1 MMKNYIKASL
11 IATASILSFGDG
23 MAQSPGTHG
32 IEVHGGIREYIGD
45 MGSSLMFARAPKY
58 QGGGLA
64 FTYYISPSID
74 AVANISFGEVGFSQN
89 IDSFVKERDI
99 VWRSFRAQTGDFTL
113 GARYKLNN
121 NVTLS
126 EDSKFA
132 PYLYGGLTGYYVHST
147 IKWGPHPYTAANR
160 PDQWGNE
167 HLVQN
172 SITDMGA
179 AVQGGLGFKLYLTDA
194 LALNW
199 SYTLTYT
206 FNDRWDGANEADPNP
221 DKPLVHKLYRSNDA
235 WGFHAIGLSYAL
247 GEGMGSGP
255 KKMKDSD
262 EDGVPNK
269 YDKCKDTDPKY
280 RKFVDNVGCPAD
292 SDGDDVLDAD
302 DECPDVKGT
311 LEMNGCPDSDGDGVA
326 DKNDACPKEKGL
338 PNLKGCPDSDNDGI
352 SDKEDRCPNNAGTAA
367 LKGCPDG
374 DSDGVAD
381 IDDKCPTKPGSK
393 DFEGCPDSDGDG
405 VFDNTDKCP
414 DKAGTAQSK
423 GCPVIAP
430 AVVQKAKL
438 AANGINFETGNAKI
452 LAASNKNLDQ
462 LVDIMNEFPEV
473 VAEIE
478 GHTDNQG
485 DASANKKLSQDRADA
500 VKAYLVGKGIKADR
514 LKSIGYG
521 QEIPVADNKTD
532 AGRKKNRRVEF
543 KLNY

>member
-1 MMKNYIKASL
+1 MKNYIKASL
-11 IATASILSFGDG
+11 IATATLLSFGNG

-121 NVTLS
+121 NVILS

-179 AVQGGLGFKLYLTDA
+179 AVQGGLGFKLYLTEA

-292 SDGDDVLDAD
+292 SDGDGVLDAD

-338 PNLKGCPDSDNDGI
+338 PNLKGCPDADNDGI

-374 DSDGVAD
+374 DADGVAD
-381 IDDKCPTKPGSK
+381 IDDKCPAKPGSK

-430 AVVQKAKL
+430 AIVQKAKL
-438 AANGINFETGNAKI
+438 AATGINFETGNAKI

-462 LVDIMNEFPEV
+462 LVDIMSEFPEV

-500 VKAYLVGKGIKADR
+500 VKAYLVGKGINADR
-514 LKSIGYG
+514 LKAIGYG
-521 QEIPVADNKTD
+521 QDVPVADNKTD

>member
-121 NVTLS
+121 NVILS

-179 AVQGGLGFKLYLTDA
+179 AVQGGLGFKLYLTEA

-292 SDGDDVLDAD
+292 SDGDGVLDAD

-326 DKNDACPKEKGL
+326 DKSDACPKEKGL
-338 PNLKGCPDSDNDGI
+338 PNLKGCPDADNDGI

-374 DSDGVAD
+374 DADGVAD

-414 DKAGTAQSK
+414 EKAGTAQSK

-452 LAASNKNLDQ
+452 VAASNKNLDQ

-485 DASANKKLSQDRADA
+485 DAAANKKLSQDRADA
-500 VKAYLVGKGIKADR
+500 VKAYLVGKGINADR

>member
-11 IATASILSFGDG
+11 IATATLLSFGNG

-121 NVTLS
+121 NVILS

-179 AVQGGLGFKLYLTDA
+179 AVQGGLGFKLYLTEA

-292 SDGDDVLDAD
+292 SDGDGVLDAD

-338 PNLKGCPDSDNDGI
+338 PNLKGCPDADNDGI

-374 DSDGVAD
+374 DADGVAD
-381 IDDKCPTKPGSK
+381 IDDKCPAKPGSK

-430 AVVQKAKL
+430 AIVQKAKL
-438 AANGINFETGNAKI
+438 AATGINFETGNAKI

-462 LVDIMNEFPEV
+462 LVDIMSEFPEV

-500 VKAYLVGKGIKADR
+500 VKAYLVGKGINADR
-514 LKSIGYG
+514 LKAIGYG
-521 QEIPVADNKTD
+521 QDVPVADNKTD

>member
-1 MMKNYIKASL
+1 MKNYIKASL

-121 NVTLS
+121 NVILS

-292 SDGDDVLDAD
+292 SDGDGVLDAD

>member
-1 MMKNYIKASL
+1 MKD
-11 IATASILSFGDG
+11 IL
-23 MAQSPGTHG
+23 
-32 IEVHGGIREYIGD
+32 
-45 MGSSLMFARAPKY
+45 
-58 QGGGLA
+58 
-64 FTYYISPSID
+64 
-74 AVANISFGEVGFSQN
+74 
-89 IDSFVKERDI
+89 
-99 VWRSFRAQTGDFTL
+99 WRSFRAQTGDFSL
-113 GARYKLNN
+113 GARYKFNN
-121 NVTLS
+121 NIILS

-132 PYLYGGLTGYYVHST
+132 PYVYGGLTGYYVHST
-147 IKWGPHPYTAANR
+147 IKWGEYPYQAANH

-172 SITDMGA
+172 TITDMGA
-179 AVQGGLGFKLYLTDA
+179 AVQGGLGFKLYLTEA

-292 SDGDDVLDAD
+292 SDGDGVLDAD

-338 PNLKGCPDSDNDGI
+338 PSLKGCPDADNDGI
-352 SDKEDRCPNNAGTAA
+352 SDKEDRCPNNAGTVA

-374 DSDGVAD
+374 DADGVAD
-381 IDDKCPTKPGSK
+381 IDDKCPAKPGSK
-393 DFEGCPDSDGDG
+393 DFEGCPDTDGDG

-430 AVVQKAKL
+430 AIVQKAKL
-438 AANGINFETGNAKI
+438 AATGINFETGNAKI

-462 LVDIMNEFPEV
+462 LVDIMSEFPEV

-500 VKAYLVGKGIKADR
+500 VKAYLVGKGINADR

-521 QEIPVADNKTD
+521 QDVPVADNKTD

>member
-1 MMKNYIKASL
+1 MKNYIKASL
-11 IATASILSFGDG
+11 IATATLLSFGNG

-121 NVTLS
+121 NVILS

-179 AVQGGLGFKLYLTDA
+179 AVQGGLGFKLYLTEA

-292 SDGDDVLDAD
+292 SDGDGVLDAD

-338 PNLKGCPDSDNDGI
+338 PNLKGCPDADNDGI

-374 DSDGVAD
+374 DADGVAD
-381 IDDKCPTKPGSK
+381 IDDKCPAKPGSK

-430 AVVQKAKL
+430 AIVQKAKL
-438 AANGINFETGNAKI
+438 AATGINFETGNAKI

-462 LVDIMNEFPEV
+462 LVDIMSEFPEV

-500 VKAYLVGKGIKADR
+500 VKAYLVGKGINADR

-521 QEIPVADNKTD
+521 QDVPVADNKTD

>member
-1 MMKNYIKASL
+1 MKNYIKASL
-11 IATASILSFGDG
+11 IATATFLSFGNG

-121 NVTLS
+121 NVILS

-179 AVQGGLGFKLYLTDA
+179 AVQGGLGFKLYLTEA

-292 SDGDDVLDAD
+292 SDGDGVLDAD

-338 PNLKGCPDSDNDGI
+338 QNLKGCPDADNDGI

-374 DSDGVAD
+374 DADGVAD
-381 IDDKCPTKPGSK
+381 IDDKCPAKPGSK

-430 AVVQKAKL
+430 AIVQKAKL
-438 AANGINFETGNAKI
+438 AATGINFETGNAKI

-462 LVDIMNEFPEV
+462 LVDIMSEFPEV

-500 VKAYLVGKGIKADR
+500 VKAYLVGKGINADR
-514 LKSIGYG
+514 LKAIGYG
-521 QEIPVADNKTD
+521 QDVPVADNKTD

>member
-1 MMKNYIKASL
+1 MKNYIKASL

-74 AVANISFGEVGFSQN
+74 AVANFSFGEVGFSQN

-121 NVTLS
+121 NVILS

-179 AVQGGLGFKLYLTDA
+179 AVQGGLGFKLYLTEA

-292 SDGDDVLDAD
+292 SDSDGVLDAD
-302 DECPDVKGT
+302 DDCPDVKGT

-338 PNLKGCPDSDNDGI
+338 PNLKGCPDGDKDGI

-374 DSDGVAD
+374 DADGVAD
-381 IDDKCPTKPGSK
+381 VDDKCPAKPGSK

-452 LAASNKNLDQ
+452 VAASNKNLDQ

-500 VKAYLVGKGIKADR
+500 VKAYLVGKGVNADR

>member
-11 IATASILSFGDG
+11 IATASFLSFGDV

-121 NVTLS
+121 NVILS

-179 AVQGGLGFKLYLTDA
+179 AVQGGLGFKLYLTEA

-292 SDGDDVLDAD
+292 SDGDGVLDAD

-326 DKNDACPKEKGL
+326 DKSDACPKEKGL
-338 PNLKGCPDSDNDGI
+338 PNLKGCPDADNDGI

-374 DSDGVAD
+374 DADGVAD
-381 IDDKCPTKPGSK
+381 IDDKCPAKPGSQ

-430 AVVQKAKL
+430 AVIQKAKL

-452 LAASNKNLDQ
+452 VAASNKNLDQ

-485 DASANKKLSQDRADA
+485 DAAANKKLSQERADA
-500 VKAYLVGKGIKADR
+500 VKAYLSGKGISADR

-521 QEIPVADNKTD
+521 QEIPVADNKTE

>member
-1 MMKNYIKASL
+1 MKNYIKASL

-121 NVTLS
+121 NVILS

-179 AVQGGLGFKLYLTDA
+179 AVQGGLGFKLYLTEA

-292 SDGDDVLDAD
+292 SDGDGVLDAD

-326 DKNDACPKEKGL
+326 DKSDACPKEKGL
-338 PNLKGCPDSDNDGI
+338 PNLKGCPDADNDGI

-374 DSDGVAD
+374 DADGVAD
-381 IDDKCPTKPGSK
+381 IDDKCPAKPGSK

-452 LAASNKNLDQ
+452 VAASNKNLDQ

-485 DASANKKLSQDRADA
+485 DAAANKKLSQDRADA
-500 VKAYLVGKGIKADR
+500 VKAYLVGKGVNADR

>member
-11 IATASILSFGDG
+11 IATATLLSFGNG

-121 NVTLS
+121 NVILS

-179 AVQGGLGFKLYLTDA
+179 AVQGGLGFKLYLTEA

-292 SDGDDVLDAD
+292 SDGDGVLDAD

-338 PNLKGCPDSDNDGI
+338 PSLKGCPDADNDGI

-374 DSDGVAD
+374 DADGVAD
-381 IDDKCPTKPGSK
+381 IDDKCPAKPGSK
-393 DFEGCPDSDGDG
+393 DFEGCPDTDGDG

-430 AVVQKAKL
+430 AIVQKAKL
-438 AANGINFETGNAKI
+438 AATGINFETGNAKI

-462 LVDIMNEFPEV
+462 LVDIMSEFPEV

-500 VKAYLVGKGIKADR
+500 VKAYLVGKGINADR

-521 QEIPVADNKTD
+521 QDVPVADNKTD

>member
-11 IATASILSFGDG
+11 IATATLLSFGNG

-121 NVTLS
+121 NVILS

-179 AVQGGLGFKLYLTDA
+179 AVQGGLGFKLYLTEA

-206 FNDRWDGANEADPNP
+206 FNDRWDGSNEADPNP

-235 WGFHAIGLSYAL
+235 CGFHAIGLSYAL

-292 SDGDDVLDAD
+292 SDGDGVLDAD

-338 PNLKGCPDSDNDGI
+338 PSLKGCPDADNDGI

-374 DSDGVAD
+374 DADGVAD
-381 IDDKCPTKPGSK
+381 IDDKCPAKPGSK
-393 DFEGCPDSDGDG
+393 DFEGCPDTDGDG

-430 AVVQKAKL
+430 AIVQKAKL
-438 AANGINFETGNAKI
+438 AATGINFETGNAKI

-462 LVDIMNEFPEV
+462 LVDIMSEFPEV

-500 VKAYLVGKGIKADR
+500 VKAYLVGKGINADR

-521 QEIPVADNKTD
+521 QDVPVADNKTD

>member
-1 MMKNYIKASL
+1 MKNYIKASL
-11 IATASILSFGDG
+11 IATASFLSFGDV

-121 NVTLS
+121 NVILS

-179 AVQGGLGFKLYLTDA
+179 AVQGGLGFKLYLTEA

-292 SDGDDVLDAD
+292 SDGDGVLDAD

-326 DKNDACPKEKGL
+326 DKSDACPKEKGL
-338 PNLKGCPDSDNDGI
+338 PNLKGCPDADNDGI

-374 DSDGVAD
+374 DADGVAD
-381 IDDKCPTKPGSK
+381 IDDKCPAKPGSQ

-430 AVVQKAKL
+430 AVIQKAKL

-452 LAASNKNLDQ
+452 VAASNKNLDQ

-485 DASANKKLSQDRADA
+485 DAAANKKLSQERADA
-500 VKAYLVGKGIKADR
+500 VKAYLSGKGISADR

-521 QEIPVADNKTD
+521 QEIPVADNKTE

>member
-1 MMKNYIKASL
+1 MKNYIKASL

-121 NVTLS
+121 NVILS

-292 SDGDDVLDAD
+292 SDGDGVLDAD

-311 LEMNGCPDSDGDGVA
+311 PEMNGCPDSDGDGVA

>member
-1 MMKNYIKASL
+1 MKNYIKASL

-121 NVTLS
+121 NVILS

-179 AVQGGLGFKLYLTDA
+179 AVQGGLGFKLYLTEA

-292 SDGDDVLDAD
+292 SDGDGVLDAD

-326 DKNDACPKEKGL
+326 DKSDACPKEKGL
-338 PNLKGCPDSDNDGI
+338 PNLKGCPDADKDGI

-374 DSDGVAD
+374 DADGVAD
-381 IDDKCPTKPGSK
+381 IDDKCPAKPGSK

-452 LAASNKNLDQ
+452 VAASNKNLDQ

-485 DASANKKLSQDRADA
+485 DAAANKKLSQDRADA
-500 VKAYLVGKGIKADR
+500 VKAYLVGKGINADR

>member
-11 IATASILSFGDG
+11 IATASLLSFGNG

-32 IEVHGGIREYIGD
+32 IEIHGGIREYLGD

-58 QGGGLA
+58 QGGGIA
-64 FTYYISPSID
+64 FTYYINPSID
-74 AVANISFGEVGFSQN
+74 AVANLSFGEVGFAQN

-113 GARYKLNN
+113 GARYKFNN
-121 NVTLS
+121 NIILS

-132 PYLYGGLTGYYVHST
+132 PYVYGGLTGYYVYST
-147 IKWGPHPYTAANR
+147 IKWGPHPYQAANR

-179 AVQGGLGFKLYLTDA
+179 AVQGGLGFKLYLTEA

-206 FNDRWDGANEADPNP
+206 MNDRWDGANEADPNP

-292 SDGDDVLDAD
+292 TDGDGVLDAD
-302 DECPDVKGT
+302 DECPDTKGT

-338 PNLKGCPDSDNDGI
+338 ANLKGCPDSDKDGI
-352 SDKEDRCPNNAGTAA
+352 SDKEDRCPTVAGTAA
-367 LKGCPDG
+367 MKGCPDS
-374 DSDGVAD
+374 DADGVAD
-381 IDDKCPTKPGSK
+381 IDDKCASKPGSK
-393 DFEGCPDSDGDG
+393 DYEGCPDTDGDG
-405 VFDNTDKCP
+405 VFDNTDKCI
-414 DKAGTAQSK
+414 DKAGTAASK

-430 AVVQKAKL
+430 AVIQKAKL

-473 VAEIE
+473 SAEIE

-485 DASANKKLSQDRADA
+485 DAEANKKLSQERADA
-500 VKAYLVGKGIKADR
+500 VKAYLTGKGINSER

>member
-1 MMKNYIKASL
+1 MKNYIKASL

-121 NVTLS
+121 NVILS

-292 SDGDDVLDAD
+292 SDGDGVLDAD

-500 VKAYLVGKGIKADR
+500 VKAYLVGKGINADR